1 MATTAETVKSQAE
14 KYSAAGAQAFK
25 DAVDKSLTALNELNA
40 QSKQNLEAVVA
51 STTAA
56 TKGAETLGA
65 QAIAYSKKAVE
76 DSVAAARSLGSAR
89 SVQEV
94 IELQTAYAK
103 TALEGYLAELNK
115 ASETVAASV
124 KETLTPLNARVTAAV
139 EKFQAAR

>member
-1 MATTAETVKSQAE
+1 MATSAETLKSQTE
-14 KYSAAGAQAFK
+14 KYTAAGAQAFK
-25 DAVDKSLTALNELNA
+25 EAVDKSLTALNDVNA
-40 QSKQNLEAVVA
+40 QSKQNLEAIVA

-76 DSVAAARSLGSAR
+76 DGMAAARSLGGAR

-94 IELQTAYAK
+94 VELQTTYAK
-103 TALEGYLAELNK
+103 SALETYLAELNK
-115 ASETVAASV
+115 ASEIVAASV
-124 KETLTPLNARVTAAV
+124 KESLTPLNARVTAAV

>member
-1 MATTAETVKSQAE
+1 MATAETIKTQTE

-25 DAVDKSLTALNELNA
+25 EAVDKSLSALNDFNA
-40 QSKQNLEAVVA
+40 NSKSNLEAVVA

-76 DSVAAARSLGSAR
+76 DGMAAARSLGAAR

-94 IELQTAYAK
+94 IELQTSFAK
-103 TALEGYLAELNK
+103 SALETYLAEVNK
-115 ASETVAASV
+115 ASETVAASF
-124 KETLTPLNARVTAAV
+124 KECLTPLNARMTAAV